1 MQTLNVG
8 AGRTDNE
15 YKAAEEQR
23 RADLRADSRED
34 ANYFFWA
41 AGLAAI
47 STGLLPVRLNI
58 LVNIGALDLL
68 RLYGRPLGPLN
79 LLVAYS
85 AVATSLVVLVGLG
98 FAGRSGQRWA
108 FLAGMVLYGADM
120 IALMA
125 MFFIVGIRGPRLL
138 RIQMVPGTKSPERS
152 ERRGRLDLLI
162 GGRVWA
168 LSAATVWP
176 HRLGDGRRAREHV
189 SMAAGCDRGCGGWSG
204 ECRRTG
210 RGLRP
215 SARPGGL
222 P

>member
-23 RADLRADSRED
+23 RTDLRADSRED

-41 AGLAAI
+41 AGLAPI

-68 RLYGRPLGPLN
+68 RLHGRPLGPLY
-79 LLVAYS
+79 LLSAYS
-85 AVATSLVVLVGLG
+85 AVATWLVVMVGLG
-98 FAGRSGQRWA
+98 FAGRSGQRRA
-108 FLAGMVLYGADM
+108 FLAGMVLCGADM
-120 IALMA
+120 IALDRPHGHI
-125 MFFIVGIRGPRLL
+125 FIVGIRGPRLL

-152 ERRGRLDLLI
+152 ERRGRIDLLI

-168 LSAATVWP
+168 LSAASVWP
-176 HRLGDGRRAREHV
+176 HRLGDGRA
-189 SMAAGCDRGCGGWSG
+189 
-204 ECRRTG
+204 RTG
-210 RGLRP
+210 TRQYGNWMR
-215 SARPGGL
+215 
-222 P
+222 

>member
-68 RLYGRPLGPLN
+68 RLYGRPLGPLY

-85 AVATSLVVLVGLG
+85 AVATSLVGLVGLG

-125 MFFIVGIRGPRLL
+125 MFSLWAFGVHAFFVFKWFQGQKAL
-138 RIQMVPGTKSPERS
+138 K
-152 ERRGRLDLLI
+152 DLNDA
-162 GGRVWA
+162 G
-168 LSAATVWP
+168 
-176 HRLGDGRRAREHV
+176 V
-189 SMAAGCDRGCGGWSG
+189 SIF
-204 ECRRTG
+204 
-210 RGLRP
+210 
-215 SARPGGL
+215 
-222 P
+222 